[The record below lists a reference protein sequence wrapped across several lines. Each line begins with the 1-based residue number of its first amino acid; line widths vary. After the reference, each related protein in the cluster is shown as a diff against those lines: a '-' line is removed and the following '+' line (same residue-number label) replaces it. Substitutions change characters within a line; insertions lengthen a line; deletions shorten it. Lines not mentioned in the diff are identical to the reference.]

1 MAELLQLPAYPAG
14 SAHGQGNRTREASA
28 LPALGSPLS
37 RREEEM
43 LDPQIR
49 SVVGIDIAKLAHVY
63 CVLEVASGRVQGRPR
78 TIPATQSGYQEL
90 LVALQGCGAPATVLI
105 GLEATGC
112 LWEPLYEVLTQAG
125 YGVLVLNPRQT
136 AAWATALGLR
146 AKTDRIDAQTLARGL
161 LAGYGRGSTLPSE
174 TVQALRAL
182 TRARRD
188 LVQTQT
194 AAKQRVRDELVVR
207 FPELPTQTPA
217 GCDLFAPSML
227 RLLQRYPSAAA
238 LAQVALPTLAAAMA
252 TLSENRWTVAQAQ
265 ALQTL
270 AQHSAAGI
278 RALAARSIVVQ
289 TMTQHLL
296 DLQQRLAELEG
307 AIETVLAEDDQ
318 SRTLQRLVGIGPVQ
332 AATFRAEVGD
342 IQRFA
347 HVDQVVAYAGLDRR
361 VHRSG
366 SFVGQTHLSK
376 RGPGALRHM
385 LYLAVLA
392 VIRCR
397 PTWQAR
403 YQRLLDRGR
412 AKKEALTILSR
423 ALLKVIYHF
432 LRSGTLSDPALLRG
446 AAAGV
451 G

>member
-1 MAELLQLPAYPAG
+1 MVNPEVRY
-14 SAHGQGNRTREASA
+14 
-28 LPALGSPLS
+28 
-37 RREEEM
+37 
-43 LDPQIR
+43 
-49 SVVGIDIAKLAHVY
+49 VVGIDIAKLAHVY
-63 CVLEVASGRVQGRPR
+63 CMIEVASGAVQGRPR
-78 TIPATQSGYQEL
+78 SIRATQSGYQEL
-90 LVALQGCGAPATVLI
+90 VAALRPCGAPATVLV

-112 LWEPLYEVLTQAG
+112 LWEPLYDALSQAG
-125 YGVLVLNPRQT
+125 YTVLVLNPRQT

-146 AKTDRIDAQTLARGL
+146 AKTDSIDAHTLARGL

-194 AAKQRVRDELVVR
+194 AAKQRVRDELVVL

-227 RLLQRYPSAAA
+227 RLLQRYPSAQAV
-238 LAQVALPTLAAAMA
+238 AQVALA
-252 TLSENRWTVAQAQ
+252 TLGAQMAELSADRWTAEHAQ

-270 AQHSAAGI
+270 AQHSAAGT
-278 RALAARSIVVQ
+278 RALVARATVVQ
-289 TMTQHLL
+289 TMAQHLL
-296 DLQQRLAELEG
+296 DLQQRLAELES
-307 AIETVLAEDDQ
+307 AIEAVLAEDDQ
-318 SRTLQRLVGIGPVQ
+318 SRTLQRLVGIGPVH

-342 IQRFA
+342 IQRFQ
-347 HVDQVVAYAGLDRR
+347 HVDQVVAYAGLDPR

-392 VIRCR
+392 VIRLR
-397 PTWQAR
+397 PTWRAR

-432 LRSGTLSDPALLRG
+432 LRSGILSDPSLLRD
-446 AAAGV
+446 AEAGV

>member
-1 MAELLQLPAYPAG
+1 
-14 SAHGQGNRTREASA
+14 
-28 LPALGSPLS
+28 
-37 RREEEM
+37 M
-43 LDPQIR
+43 LDPQVR
-49 SVVGIDIAKLAHVY
+49 YVVGIDIAKLAHVY
-63 CVLEVASGRVQGRPR
+63 CVIEVASGTVQGRPQS
-78 TIPATQSGYQEL
+78 IPATQSGYQEL
-90 LVALQGCGAPATVLI
+90 LAALRGCGVPRGVAI

-112 LWEPLYEVLTQAG
+112 LWEPLYEALSQAG
-125 YGVLVLNPRQT
+125 YAVLVLNPRQT
-136 AAWATALGLR
+136 AAWAAALGLR
-146 AKTDRIDAQTLARGL
+146 AKTDRIDAHTLALGL

-194 AAKQRVRDELVVR
+194 AAKQRLRDELVVL
-207 FPELPTQTPA
+207 FPELPTQTLA

-227 RLLQRYPSAAA
+227 ALMQRYPAAQA
-238 LAQVALPTLAAAMA
+238 VAQVALATLAAGMA
-252 TLSENRWTVAQAQ
+252 EVSAGRWTAEHAQ
-265 ALQTL
+265 ALQVL
-270 AQHSAAGI
+270 AQHSAAGT
-278 RALAARSIVVQ
+278 RALAARSLVVR
-289 TMTQHLL
+289 TMAQHLL
-296 DLQQRLAELEG
+296 DLRQRLAELES
-307 AIETVLAEDDQ
+307 AIAAVLAEDDQ
-318 SRTLQRLVGIGPVQ
+318 SHTLQRLVGIGPVQ

-347 HVDQVVAYAGLDRR
+347 HVDQVVAYAGLDPR

-385 LYLAVLA
+385 LYLAALA
-392 VIRCR
+392 VVRRR
-397 PTWQAR
+397 PTWRAR

-432 LRSGTLSDPALLRG
+432 LRSGTLSDPSLLRQAEAG
-446 AAAGV
+446 AG
-451 G
+451 